1 MSALILSAIFL
12 PIIGGLLNIVLPIKN
27 RKVML
32 GISLISALLTTGIA
46 WFLLLNRPQDP
57 FVLFEFVNKY
67 TISFRIDGLSSVFVG
82 LISTL
87 WPLATL
93 YSFEYMEHEASDNTI
108 KEKTFFGMYIITFGV
123 TMGIATAEN
132 MLTMYVFYEMLTLVT
147 VPLILFNLTKEAV
160 NATRKYITYS
170 LGGAAFAFI
179 GLIFLMH
186 YGDSITFINGG
197 VINPGKVG
205 DKLNVLRLIYVFAF
219 FGFGVK
225 AAIFPLCSWLPKAG
239 VAPTPVTALLHAVAV
254 VKSGAFAIMRL
265 TYYSFGT
272 DILAGTFAQYVPM
285 AFAIF
290 TIVFGCAMAVKERHL
305 KRRLAYSTISNL
317 SYILFAATL
326 MTPMGFTGA
335 MSHMVFH
342 GFMKICSFFCAG
354 AVIAK
359 AHKTYVYELDGI
371 AKRMP
376 MVMAIFTISA
386 LALMGVPGL
395 CGFIS
400 KYNIITAA
408 VDLGGVLPILG
419 VGALMLSALLTSIYM
434 LQIVVR
440 AYFPTEHATS
450 YGEKCDP
457 TFRMLLPLSI
467 FAVVIIY
474 FGLFS
479 GQIVSYFNAVSGGL
493 F

>member
-1 MSALILSAIFL
+1 MSALILVAILL
-12 PIIGGLLNIVLPIKN
+12 PMLGGLLNIVLPIKN

-32 GISLISALLTTGIA
+32 AISLSTAFLTSIVA
-46 WFLLLNRPQDP
+46 WFLIFSRPADS
-57 FVLFEFVNKY
+57 FVLFEFVNRY
-67 TISFRIDGLSSVFVG
+67 TISFKIDGLSSVFVG

-93 YSFEYMEHEASDNTI
+93 YSFEYMEHEAGADTI
-108 KEKTFFGMYIITFGV
+108 SEKTFFGMYIITFGV
-123 TMGIATAEN
+123 TMGIATADN
-132 MLTMYVFYEMLTLVT
+132 MLTMYMFYEMLTLVT

-160 NATRKYITYS
+160 HATRKYITYS

-179 GLIFLMH
+179 ALIFLMH
-186 YGDSITFINGG
+186 YGDSIAFTLGG
-197 VINPGKVG
+197 VIDPAVVG
-205 DKLNVLRLIYVFAF
+205 DKIVVLRLIYVFGF

-225 AAIFPLCSWLPKAG
+225 AAIFPLCNWLPKAG

-254 VKSGAFAIMRL
+254 VKSGAFAILRL

-272 DILAGTFAQYVPM
+272 DILSGTFAQYIPM

-326 MTPMGFTGA
+326 MTPLGLTGA
-335 MSHMVFH
+335 LSHMVFH
-342 GFMKICSFFCAG
+342 GVMKICSFFCAG

-376 MVMAIFTISA
+376 KVMAIFTMSA

-408 VDLGGVLPILG
+408 VDLGGVLPIMG
-419 VGALMLSALLTSIYM
+419 VGALMISALLTSIYM

-440 AYFPTEHATS
+440 AYFPTEGVLAT
-450 YGEKCDP
+450 GERCDP